1 MPRIENQ
8 TIEFH
13 DMQSVLGQKFGGNCQ
28 IITANKVLSKCRTIP
43 FEIIYQVVVI
53 SH

>member
-28 IITANKVLSKCRTIP
+28 IITANSFEQMPNNP
-43 FEIIYQVVVI
+43 FRDYI
-53 SH
+53 SSGGY